1 MKKYAKK
8 DIKIKVN
15 KKLWKQM
22 KEKVKKDFNRSY
34 CDTDCLLI
42 LILLALYKKKH
53 SLRCEDSLYLLV
65 DNLTDLAEENY
76 IFKTISIYGK
86 LMENLKDVYEKFNYS
101 QIVKRAIVDYLSLP
115 LNFYTNYIS
124 PLYTIV
130 GSKNYTMQKATAKA
144 VDNMSL
150 SHKDM
155 VLIDACCATGSLFF
169 GLETYEWKKVIL
181 NDMSALRTNFLNV
194 LKSEPLKLIKMILDT
209 DMTFIEKANS
219 KNEKLQIY
227 KETTDN
233 YEDKRKNYKKV
244 DCNIEIA
251 YKMFFRQCIDK
262 AYIEGSDKILSRI
275 LKFLPAHLKLQNA
288 TITKA
293 DCLTYLKNDTSKLV
307 LLDVPYIGSEKECAI
322 KGYRYEPFHGKVA
335 NLLQQAEYPF
345 IYYCRSSAPKS
356 DISKSSEDKLKIMKF
371 KLGLYFLDKG
381 FNFQK
386 VHLKED
392 TELLVSNQEYDAE
405 VQFQWTDFEQDLL

>member
-1 MKKYAKK
+1 MRCK
-8 DIKIKVN
+8 DN
-15 KKLWKQM
+15 
-22 KEKVKKDFNRSY
+22 
-34 CDTDCLLI
+34 
-42 LILLALYKKKH
+42 
-53 SLRCEDSLYLLV
+53 LYLLV

-86 LMENLKDVYEKFNYS
+86 LMENLKNVYKKLSYS
-101 QIVKRAIVDYLSLP
+101 QIVERAIVDYLHLP
-115 LNFYTNYIS
+115 LNFYTDCIS

-144 VDNMSL
+144 VDNMLL

-209 DMTFIEKANS
+209 DMTFIEQSNN
-219 KNEKLQIY
+219 KNEKLHIY
-227 KETTDN
+227 KDATKA
-233 YEDKRKNYKKV
+233 YEEKRQNYKKV
-244 DCNIEIA
+244 DCNVEIA
-251 YKMFFRQCIDK
+251 YKMFLLQCIDK
-262 AYIEGSDKILSRI
+262 AQIEGSDKIFSRI
-275 LKFLPAHLKLQNA
+275 LKFLPAHLKLQSA
-288 TITKA
+288 IITKT
-293 DCLTYLKNDTSKLV
+293 DCLTYLKNDTPKLV

-335 NLLQQAEYPF
+335 NLLQLAVYPF

-356 DISKSSEDKLKIMKF
+356 DTIKSTEDKLKIMKM
-371 KLGLYFLDKG
+371 KLGVYFMDKN
-381 FNFQK
+381 FYFQK
-386 VHLKED
+386 IHLKED
-392 TELLVSNQEYDAE
+392 TELLISNQEYDGE
-405 VQFQWTDFEQDLL
+405 TQFQWTDFEQDLL

>member
-1 MKKYAKK
+1 MQKK

-42 LILLALYKKKH
+42 IISLALYKKKH

-86 LMENLKDVYEKFNYS
+86 LMENLKDVYKKFSYS
-101 QIVKRAIVDYLSLP
+101 QIVERAIVDYLHLP
-115 LNFYTNYIS
+115 INFYTDCIS

-155 VLIDACCATGSLFF
+155 VLIDACCATGSLFL
-169 GLETYEWKKVIL
+169 GLETYEWKKIIL

-194 LKSEPLKLIKMILDT
+194 LKSEPLKLIKMLLET
-209 DMTFIEKANS
+209 DFAFIEQS
-219 KNEKLQIY
+219 ETKN
-227 KETTDN
+227 KELHNFKDNTDE
-233 YEDKRKNYKKV
+233 YEQKRINYKKV
-244 DCNIEIA
+244 DCNIQIA
-251 YKMFFRQCIDK
+251 YQMFLRQCIDK
-262 AYIEGSDKILSRI
+262 AQIEGSDKIFSRI
-275 LKFLPAHLKLQNA
+275 LKFLPAHLKLQSA
-288 TITKA
+288 IITKT
-293 DCLTYLKNDTSKLV
+293 DCLTYLKNDTPKLV
-307 LLDVPYIGSEKECAI
+307 LLDVPYIGSEKECAV
-322 KGYRYEPFHGKVA
+322 KGYCYEPFHGKVA
-335 NLLQQAEYPF
+335 NLLQQAGYPF

-356 DISKSSEDKLKIMKF
+356 DTIKSTEDKLKIMKM
-371 KLGLYFLDKG
+371 KLGGYFMDKN
-381 FNFQK
+381 FYFQK
-386 VHLKED
+386 IHLKED
-392 TELLVSNQEYDAE
+392 TELLISNQEYDAE
-405 VQFQWTDFEQDLL
+405 TQFQWTDFEQDLL

>member
-1 MKKYAKK
+1 
-8 DIKIKVN
+8 
-15 KKLWKQM
+15 
-22 KEKVKKDFNRSY
+22 
-34 CDTDCLLI
+34 
-42 LILLALYKKKH
+42 
-53 SLRCEDSLYLLV
+53 
-65 DNLTDLAEENY
+65 
-76 IFKTISIYGK
+76 
-86 LMENLKDVYEKFNYS
+86 MENLKDVYKKLSYS
-101 QIVKRAIVDYLSLP
+101 QIVERAIVDYLHLP
-115 LNFYTNYIS
+115 LNFYTDCIS

-144 VDNMSL
+144 VDNMLL

-169 GLETYEWKKVIL
+169 GLKTYEWKKVIL

-194 LKSEPLKLIKMILDT
+194 LKSEPLKLIKMLLET
-209 DMTFIEKANS
+209 DFAFIEQS
-219 KNEKLQIY
+219 ETKN
-227 KETTDN
+227 KELHNFKDNTDE
-233 YEDKRKNYKKV
+233 YEQKRMNYKKV
-244 DCNIEIA
+244 DCNIQIA
-251 YKMFFRQCIDK
+251 YQMFLKQCIDK
-262 AYIEGSDKILSRI
+262 AQIEGSDKIFSRI

-356 DISKSSEDKLKIMKF
+356 DTIKSTEDKLKIMKM
-371 KLGLYFLDKG
+371 KLGVYFMDKN
-381 FNFQK
+381 FYFQK
-386 VHLKED
+386 IHLKED
-392 TELLVSNQEYDAE
+392 TELLISNQEYDGE
-405 VQFQWTDFEQDLL
+405 TQFQWTDFEQDLL

>member
-1 MKKYAKK
+1 MQKK

-86 LMENLKDVYEKFNYS
+86 LMENLKDVYKKLSYS
-101 QIVKRAIVDYLSLP
+101 QIVERAVVDYLHLP
-115 LNFYTNYIS
+115 LNFYTDCIS

-169 GLETYEWKKVIL
+169 GLETYEWKKIIL

-194 LKSEPLKLIKMILDT
+194 LKSEPLKLIKMLLET
-209 DMTFIEKANS
+209 DFAFIEQS
-219 KNEKLQIY
+219 ETKNKKLHNF
-227 KETTDN
+227 KDNTDE
-233 YEDKRKNYKKV
+233 YEQKRINYKKV
-244 DCNIEIA
+244 DCNIQIA
-251 YKMFFRQCIDK
+251 YQMFLRQCIDK
-262 AYIEGSDKILSRI
+262 AQIEGSDKIFSRI

-288 TITKA
+288 IITKT
-293 DCLTYLKNDTSKLV
+293 DCLTYLKNDTPKLV
-307 LLDVPYIGSEKECAI
+307 LLDVPYIGSEKECAV
-322 KGYRYEPFHGKVA
+322 KGYRYELFHGKVA
-335 NLLQQAEYPF
+335 NLLQQAGYPF

-356 DISKSSEDKLKIMKF
+356 DTIKSTEDKLKIMKM
-371 KLGLYFLDKG
+371 KLGGYFMDKN
-381 FNFQK
+381 FYFQK
-386 VHLKED
+386 IHLKED
-392 TELLVSNQEYDAE
+392 TELLISNQEYDAE
-405 VQFQWTDFEQDLL
+405 TQFKWTDFEQDLL